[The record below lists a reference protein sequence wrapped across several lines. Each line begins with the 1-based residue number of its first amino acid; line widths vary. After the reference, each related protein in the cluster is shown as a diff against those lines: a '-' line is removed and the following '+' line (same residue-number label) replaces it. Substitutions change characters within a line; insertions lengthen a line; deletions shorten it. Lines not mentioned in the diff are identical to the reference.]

1 MPTLD
6 RLTSPAPVARLR
18 AGLVRLWRVLISQRP
33 AVRAG
38 LALTLIVGLVAAGY
52 GAVAL
57 LVPAGT
63 RYLASGRNFST
74 EELSKITQALDAKGI
89 SHRLDDRKV
98 EVAAEQYDQAVQI
111 YAKLHIG
118 PLSFDEIL
126 SPPDWWSS
134 LFDTP
139 HDKERKEQM
148 IQERLIE
155 QCINGLDGVVSSR
168 VWIRYP
174 RPTTS
179 RRLRGKPS
187 AFVRLETERNRPLP
201 EPIVQNISS
210 ILINNEPDL
219 IRETIT
225 VMGLDG
231 HFYMDPLNPS
241 VGDSSRDRAREEGL
255 KEKILE
261 RLTHIKDVKVWVKL
275 TDPRDA
281 NGAATAPAIP
291 HATAPSP
298 ADSSP
303 AFGVNQ
309 PIQLEEPTPTIANA
323 SRPASAAQAEG
334 SEHGYILVNV
344 PRSFYFTHMIPKAT
358 EREPTPEELQ
368 GMISRTKGQVEK
380 LVKMVVPASW
390 KVDVNT
396 IVDDVPLRPAALP
409 VVSEARRKA
418 TDWGIVAVAI
428 AAAIAFLSA
437 LASWIQAIRRPIR
450 STEGERHS
458 RRYRV
463 DTGDEPNPS
472 ERVRELVRRDPEAA
486 ASVLQRWTT
495 QGGSVS

>member
-6 RLTSPAPVARLR
+6 RLTSPAPFSRLR
-18 AGLVRLWRVLISQRP
+18 AGLVRLWRALISQRP

-57 LVPAGT
+57 LVPSGT
-63 RYLASGRNFST
+63 RYLASGRNFSS

-89 SHRLDDRKV
+89 SYRLDDRKV
-98 EVAAEQYDQAVQI
+98 EVAAEQLDQAVQI

-126 SPPDWWSS
+126 APPDWWSS
-134 LFDTP
+134 LFETP
-139 HDKERKEQM
+139 HDKERKEQV

-219 IRETIT
+219 SRETIT

-255 KEKILE
+255 RDKILE
-261 RLTHIKDVKVWVKL
+261 RLTHIKGVKVWVQL
-275 TDPRDA
+275 TDHRDGA
-281 NGAATAPAIP
+281 GAAPAPAID
-291 HATAPSP
+291 HATAAPP
-298 ADSSP
+298 ADPSP
-303 AFGVNQ
+303 AFGVNR
-309 PIQLEEPTPTIANA
+309 PIQVEEPPTTIAA
-323 SRPASAAQAEG
+323 ARPATAAQAEG
-334 SEHGYILVNV
+334 SEHGYILVNI
-344 PRSFYFTHMIPKAT
+344 PRSFYFTHMIPRAT
-358 EREPTPEELQ
+358 ERDPTPEELQ

-380 LVKMVVPASW
+380 LVKMVVPVSW
-390 KVDVNT
+390 RVDVDT

-409 VVSEARRKA
+409 AVSEARRKA

-428 AAAIAFLSA
+428 AAAIAFLTA
-437 LASWIQAIRRPIR
+437 LASWIQAVRRPIR
-450 STEGERHS
+450 SPDGEGHS